1 MNKQQSSHSDI
12 TNMKI
17 YNNLQLNSVE
27 VKILLFLITANIVI
41 MILSVYIDLAFTE
54 PSDVVVMEKP
64 KFCNSA
70 NLSYYYTLEEFPKE
84 YKYPCATYM

>member
-1 MNKQQSSHSDI
+1 
-12 TNMKI
+12 
-17 YNNLQLNSVE
+17 

-41 MILSVYIDLAFTE
+41 MLLSFYIDLAFAE
-54 PSDVVVMEKP
+54 PNDVVIEKP

-70 NLSYYYTLEEFPKE
+70 NLSYFYPLEEFQEE